1 MTHRITTGLAA
12 AALASTATLAPALA
26 AAEPEALGP
35 HEVTVWEPGFVPAG
49 GLLASTTVY
58 LPADLA
64 IDGAPAPVVLVLH
77 GAARTGAYMA
87 TLATTLAS
95 RGVIAVVPTL
105 PCTPALCLHEVNATQ
120 VADMLA
126 WTLAQGAE
134 AESPLYERVDAE
146 RRAVIGHSWGGLAVL
161 LAASHDPTLRSTV
174 LLDPNDD
181 LGAPARVA
189 AADVAVPTAVV
200 RASRFG
206 ACNAYWLPDTF
217 GQFTGPKLEMVIEGA
232 GHCDAESPTDPLC
245 AVGCGP
251 GTAETTP
258 VFRRYAVAFTLCA
271 LRADADMAPYVGG
284 AALTADEA
292 AMTLSGVRHE
302 GLDTLPCRVAPP
314 APLPDAGPVPVAD
327 ALAPPPSGD
336 DALAAAPDKGVLARD
351 AGAPNGDAATDPR
364 RPDAANVNVDADAA
378 AMPFADMG
386 PLGAGGSAD
395 ASTTASGNAGKTGG
409 GTSACSTAPGRSL
422 GGGALTVLAAAL
434 LSVAGRRRRR

>member
-12 AALASTATLAPALA
+12 LALVSPLALAPASA
-26 AAEPEALGP
+26 AAEPEALGA
-35 HEVTVWEPGFVPAG
+35 HEVTVWEPGFVAAG
-49 GLLASTTVY
+49 GLPVSTTVY

-105 PCTPALCLHEVNATQ
+105 PCTPAVCLHEVNAAQ
-120 VADMLA
+120 VADVLA
-126 WTLAQGAE
+126 WAVAQGDE
-134 AESPLYERVDAE
+134 AESPLYGRVDAE

-161 LAASHDPTLRSTV
+161 LAASHDATLRSTV

-189 AADVAVPTAVV
+189 AAGSAVPTAVL

-217 GQFTGPKLEMVIEGA
+217 GQFTGPKLEVVVEGA

-271 LRADADMAPYVGG
+271 LGQDAEMAPYVGG

-302 GLDTLPCRVAPP
+302 GLGDLPCRLEAPP
-314 APLPDAGPVPVAD
+314 PPTDAGVLPVPDAGGEPPPPAAD
-327 ALAPPPSGD
+327 ARTPAADKGALPAADARTPAAEADADRSASD
-336 DALAAAPDKGVLARD
+336 DAAV
-351 AGAPNGDAATDPR
+351 
-364 RPDAANVNVDADAA
+364 
-378 AMPFADMG
+378 MPFADMG
-386 PLGAGGSAD
+386 PVAPGAD
-395 ASTTASGNAGKTGG
+395 ATGSGSNAAKTTGGDGACSALPGRPVTGG
-409 GTSACSTAPGRSL
+409 GFVALAL
-422 GGGALTVLAAAL
+422 GL
-434 LSVAGRRRRR
+434 VATLRRRRR

>member
-12 AALASTATLAPALA
+12 LALVSPLALAPGLA
-26 AAEPEALGP
+26 AAEPEALGA

-64 IDGAPAPVVLVLH
+64 IDGPPAPVVLVLH

-105 PCTPALCLHEVNATQ
+105 PCTPAVCLHEVNALQ
-120 VADMLA
+120 VADVLA
-126 WTLAQGAE
+126 WAVAQGDE
-134 AESPLYERVDAE
+134 AESPLYGRVDSE

-161 LAASHDPTLRSTV
+161 LAASHDATLRSTV

-189 AADVAVPTAVV
+189 AAGIGVPTAVV

-217 GQFTGPKLEMVIEGA
+217 GQFTGPKLEVVVEGA

-271 LRADADMAPYVGG
+271 LGQDAEMAPYVGG

-314 APLPDAGPVPVAD
+314 PPPPPEPDAGVVPVPD
-327 ALAPPPSGD
+327 AGGEPPPPAP
-336 DALAAAPDKGVLARD
+336 DARLPAADKGVLATAD
-351 AGAPNGDAATDPR
+351 ARAPAG
-364 RPDAANVNVDADAA
+364 DADASA
-378 AMPFADMG
+378 APDDDAAVMPFADMG
-386 PLGAGGSAD
+386 PVGPGAD
-395 ASTTASGNAGKTGG
+395 AAGSGSDRAKTTGD
-409 GTSACSTAPGRSL
+409 SACSALPGRPVS
-422 GGGALTVLAAAL
+422 GGALLAL
-434 LSVAGRRRRR
+434 TLGLFGGLRRRRR